1 MPEDQIRY
9 RLELDMRYGDQR
21 VQTSV
26 ITEMSRLKAQ
36 KDVLALMDQFH
47 QSYGARFGEGSQSP
61 EAGVRINTIRVCSY
75 VEQPKVQFAKLKLNG
90 KRSEE
95 RRVGQE
101 GVSTCRSRLS
111 PYH

>member
-21 VQTSV
+21 VQTAV

-47 QSYGARFGEGSQSP
+47 QSYGARFAAGSQSP
-61 EAGVRINTIRVCSY
+61 EAGVRSKPIRVCSY
-75 VEQPKVQFAKLKLNG
+75 VEPPTVQFATPKPTGN
-90 KRSEE
+90 S
-95 RRVGQE
+95 QPPQAPP
-101 GVSTCRSRLS
+101 SSRDGTS
-111 PYH
+111 S